1 MSDVTEQVISVEKRR
16 ERLEDILV
24 VDVDIHLHES
34 AAEMANFC
42 DMPWRKSLEV
52 IATLPERYLDTPGL
66 SPGVDGLW
74 APFPGGHDA
83 TRAVHPPQQ
92 MID

>member
-1 MSDVTEQVISVEKRR
+1 MAEKLDRLKSAARRR

-24 VDVDIHLHES
+24 VDVDVHLHES
-34 AAEMANFC
+34 AAEMAKYC

-66 SPGVDGLW
+66 SPGVDELW

-83 TRAVHPPQQ
+83 TRAVHTP
-92 MID
+92 

>member
-1 MSDVTEQVISVEKRR
+1 
-16 ERLEDILV
+16 
-24 VDVDIHLHES
+24 
-34 AAEMANFC
+34 MANFC